1 MSKVK
6 VDEDLIP
13 FTWFVGFL
21 MGIILCLTVV
31 ILVDNIRGIWIEKDD
46 KIYINSSKY
55 RVINIDDSDRLES
68 DTNAFTIKV
77 DVNKL

>member
-6 VDEDLIP
+6 VDEDLLP

-21 MGIILCLTVV
+21 MGIILCLTVAA
-31 ILVDNIRGIWIEKDD
+31 LVNNIRGIWIEKDD

-55 RVINIDDSDRLES
+55 RIINIDDSDRLES

>member
-21 MGIILCLTVV
+21 MGIILCLTVAA
-31 ILVDNIRGIWIEKDD
+31 LVNNIRGIWIEKDD

-55 RVINIDDSDRLES
+55 RIINIDDSNRLES

>member
-6 VDEDLIP
+6 VDEDLVP

-31 ILVDNIRGIWIEKDD
+31 TLVDNIRGIWIEKDD

-55 RVINIDDSDRLES
+55 RIINIDDSNRLES

>member
-1 MSKVK
+1 MSKIK
-6 VDEDLIP
+6 VDEDLVP

-21 MGIILCLTVV
+21 MGILLCLTVV
-31 ILVDNIRGIWIEKDD
+31 TLVDNIRGIWIEKDD

>member
-1 MSKVK
+1 MSKIK
-6 VDEDLIP
+6 VDEDLVP

-21 MGIILCLTVV
+21 MGILLCLTVV
-31 ILVDNIRGIWIEKDD
+31 TLVDNIRGIWIEKDD

-68 DTNAFTIKV
+68 DTTAFTIKV

>member
-6 VDEDLIP
+6 VDEDLVP

-21 MGIILCLTVV
+21 MGIILCLTVAAL
-31 ILVDNIRGIWIEKDD
+31 INNIRGIWIEKDD
-46 KIYINSSKY
+46 KIYISSSKY
-55 RVINIDDSDRLES
+55 RIINIDDSDRLES

>member
-1 MSKVK
+1 MSKIK
-6 VDEDLIP
+6 VDEDLVP

>member
-21 MGIILCLTVV
+21 MGIILCLTVAA
-31 ILVDNIRGIWIEKDD
+31 LVNNIRGIWIEKDD
-46 KIYINSSKY
+46 KIYIDSSKY
-55 RVINIDDSDRLES
+55 RIINIDDSNRLES

>member
-6 VDEDLIP
+6 VDEDLLP
-13 FTWFVGFL
+13 FTWFIGFL
-21 MGIILCLTVV
+21 MGIILCLTVAA
-31 ILVDNIRGIWIEKDD
+31 LVNNIRGIWIEKDD

-55 RVINIDDSDRLES
+55 RIINIDDSDRLES

>member
-6 VDEDLIP
+6 VDEDLLP

-21 MGIILCLTVV
+21 MGIILSLTVV
-31 ILVDNIRGIWIEKDD
+31 TLVDNIRGIWIEKDD

-55 RVINIDDSDRLES
+55 RITNIDDSDRLKS